1 MTKQEKLIQEVIARY
16 GETINLK
23 KTPYVLIEIIGRYGG
38 AGFGGVRAGCA
49 PPGGTGGRIRADCAP
64 PGGPPDIYDEA
75 ILIAEIARISSE
87 LSRIST
93 ALKRAPKKRKAKK

>member
-38 AGFGGVRAGCA
+38 AG
-49 PPGGTGGRIRADCAP
+49 GRIRADCAP

-75 ILIAEIARISSE
+75 ILIAEIARISAE

>member
-1 MTKQEKLIQEVIARY
+1 MTKQEKVIKEVIARY

-23 KTPYVLIEIIGRYGG
+23 KTPYVLIEIIRQYGG
-38 AGFGGVRAGCA
+38 VGGGVRS
-49 PPGGTGGRIRADCAP
+49 ADCAP

-75 ILIAEIARISSE
+75 ILIAEIARISAE
-87 LSRIST
+87 LSQIST